1 MFVRESRRLGIY
13 PYKILFIRHGETDHN
28 AQGRLQGQRDVPLNG
43 RGREQ
48 ASAVGRALLKL
59 RPAEISRLDAAGAFV
74 ASPLMRART
83 TMERA
88 RTAMQLKPDEFG
100 LDARLK
106 EIGFG
111 QWEGLTWPEVQ
122 ARDPE
127 AHKARH
133 ADKWNFVPPGGES
146 YAMLSVRLRD
156 WLSEQTGD
164 SFIAAHGGVARA
176 LAVLLAGVDPQRAVD
191 IDIWQGRAIA
201 FEDGG
206 YQWVG

>member
-1 MFVRESRRLGIY
+1 LAAY

-28 AQGRLQGQRDVPLNG
+28 AEGRLQGQRDVPLNP

-48 ASAVGRALLKL
+48 ASAVGRSLLRL
-59 RPAEISRLDAAGAFV
+59 RPAEIGRLDAAGAFV
-74 ASPLMRART
+74 ASPLMRARN

-88 RTAMQLKPDEFG
+88 RVAMEMKPDQFR

-111 QWEGLTWPEVQ
+111 EWEGLTWPEVR

-127 AHKARH
+127 RLKARF
-133 ADKWNFVPPGGES
+133 ADKWNFAPPGGES
-146 YAMLSVRLRD
+146 YAMLAARLRD
-156 WLSEQTGD
+156 WLDEQTSD
-164 SFIAAHGGVARA
+164 MFIAAHGGIARA
-176 LAVLLAGVDPQRAVD
+176 LAVLIAGADPQKAVD

-201 FEDGG
+201 FEDGA
-206 YQWVG
+206 YKWVG

>member
-1 MFVRESRRLGIY
+1 MAAY

-28 AQGRLQGQRDVPLNG
+28 AEGRLQGQRDVPLNP

-48 ASAVGRALLKL
+48 ASAVGRSLLRL
-59 RPAEISRLDAAGAFV
+59 RPAEIGRLDAAGAFV
-74 ASPLMRART
+74 ASPLMRARN

-88 RTAMQLKPDEFG
+88 RVAMEMKPDQFR

-111 QWEGLTWPEVQ
+111 EWEGLTWPEVR

-127 AHKARH
+127 RLKARF
-133 ADKWNFVPPGGES
+133 ADKWNFAPPGGES
-146 YAMLSVRLRD
+146 YAMLAARLRD
-156 WLSEQTGD
+156 WLDEQTSD
-164 SFIAAHGGVARA
+164 MFIAAHGGIARA
-176 LAVLLAGVDPQRAVD
+176 LAVLIAGADPQKAVD

-201 FEDGG
+201 FEDGA
-206 YQWVG
+206 YKWVG

>member
-1 MFVRESRRLGIY
+1 MAAY

-28 AQGRLQGQRDVPLNG
+28 AEGRLQGQRDVPLNP

-48 ASAVGRALLKL
+48 ASAVGRSLLRL
-59 RPAEISRLDAAGAFV
+59 RPVEIGRLDAAGAFV
-74 ASPLMRART
+74 ASPLMRARN

-88 RTAMQLKPDEFG
+88 RVAMEMKPDQFR

-111 QWEGLTWPEVQ
+111 EWEGLTWPEVR

-127 AHKARH
+127 RLKARF
-133 ADKWNFVPPGGES
+133 ADKWNFAPPGGES
-146 YAMLSVRLRD
+146 YAMLAARLRD
-156 WLSEQTGD
+156 WLDEQTSD
-164 SFIAAHGGVARA
+164 MFIAAHGGIARA
-176 LAVLLAGVDPQRAVD
+176 LAVLIAGADPQKAVD

-201 FEDGG
+201 FEDGA
-206 YQWVG
+206 YKWVG